1 MRNYTTF
8 FLIVTLQTFASGGR
22 RKVTRVNTPAK
33 VFVPCEKCYECDRL
47 RVDDGLDF
55 IVHHEHQR
63 TTDTTK
69 NVGEGTLEDV
79 PLLVG
84 FQAEG
89 RGHVVFSAFHWRIQN
104 PSVSNLMMLHVAE
117 GLNPGPNADLNGEN
131 Q

>member
-33 VFVPCEKCYECDRL
+33 VFVPCEKCYERDRL

-69 NVGEGTLEDV
+69 DVGEGTLE
-79 PLLVG
+79 
-84 FQAEG
+84 EG
-89 RGHVVFSAFHWRIQN
+89 TDAFLGVDLHERISSAVYNFLPAPEFIIKRRRT
-104 PSVSNLMMLHVAE
+104 VSK
-117 GLNPGPNADLNGEN
+117 G
-131 Q
+131 